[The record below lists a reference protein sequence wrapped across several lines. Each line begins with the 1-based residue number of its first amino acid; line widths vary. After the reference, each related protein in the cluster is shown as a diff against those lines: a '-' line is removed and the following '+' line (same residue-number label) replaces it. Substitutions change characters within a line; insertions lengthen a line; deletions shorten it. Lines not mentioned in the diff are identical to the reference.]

1 MNIFSRLSGFL
12 KKEIKPIHDYY
23 VSWGGFKVFAKREL
37 YFGIVFRCIDA
48 IASEVSSIEYH
59 LQRRKKNGDIENV
72 DEHEIIDL
80 MKRPN
85 KHQTGADL
93 LYQISS
99 HIDAFGM
106 SYVYAARNLA
116 GTKPVE
122 LWALDPSKM
131 RPVKSDDF
139 ISGWVYE
146 PTIGKKVPFE
156 VNEIIPIGR
165 PNPFNAYEGTSTI
178 EMARFEIEGDI
189 NAILWNKSF
198 FENGATPSGVFTT
211 EGDLDEP
218 AFKRLK
224 KQISQEYA
232 GKGNA
237 YKLMLLEGGLK
248 FQQVALKQKDMDF
261 IEQRKLNRD
270 DLLAIFKVPKTV
282 VAISDDVNRAN
293 AETGDYVFAK
303 RTVEPRV
310 KLIFEKLNVFLVP
323 MFPHTEDLDLVF
335 DSPVPEDQAFDL
347 NRKTQAVNRWLTI
360 NEVRDEDNYEPLEGG
375 DELYLPVNIMPAASD
390 QNTTPPASGGKGM
403 SQEKSLTIVKIGGK
417 KKITARDN
425 KYITLRDAYLAKKER
440 QLQLKLKQHFKFLIR
455 DIKNTKEVRAYKTKG
470 VEDTLLRIVPNLS
483 DWKGVFAEIVYKFNE
498 DALKSGVANAQD
510 SYNLPD
516 NFSLEHSG
524 AISFIKERV
533 DQATDSVTSSLL
545 DQARGIIAHNLE
557 QDQTSISKIKED
569 IVGQLSQD
577 VDWRVERIV
586 RTELITAYGQGSYY
600 SYVASDVVDELK
612 WLTAEDERVCPICQP
627 NDQKIVKI
635 GEEFPSGNNHEPA
648 HIQCRCTT
656 VPYFGK

>member
-1 MNIFSRLSGFL
+1 MNILDRLTGFL
-12 KKEIKPIHDYY
+12 KKEAKPIHDYF
-23 VSWGGFKVFAKREL
+23 VTWGGFKVFAKKEL

-59 LQRRKKNGDIENV
+59 LERRKKNGDIENV
-72 DEHEIIDL
+72 EKHDVLTLLE
-80 MKRPN
+80 RPN

-106 SYVYAARNLA
+106 SYIYAARNLA
-116 GTKPVE
+116 GTRPVE
-122 LWALDPSKM
+122 LWALDPSKIQ
-131 RPVKSDDF
+131 PVKSEDF

-146 PTIGKKVPFE
+146 PVIGKKIPFE

-189 NAILWNKSF
+189 NAIQWNKSF

-224 KQISQEYA
+224 KQIATEYA

-310 KLIFEKLNVFLVP
+310 KLIFEKLNVFLLP
-323 MFPHTEDLDLVF
+323 MFPNTEELDLVF
-335 DSPVPEDQAFDL
+335 ESPVPQDQVFDL
-347 NRKTQAVNRWLTI
+347 NRKSQAVNKWLTI
-360 NEVRDEDNYEPLEGG
+360 NEVRDEDGYEPLEGG

-390 QNTTPPASGGKGM
+390 QDTTPPESGK
-403 SQEKSLTIVKIGGK
+403 SFSKEKVLSVVKIGGK
-417 KKITARDN
+417 KKITSRDSKFMAVRN
-425 KYITLRDAYLAKKER
+425 AYLAKKER
-440 QLQLKLKQHFKFLIR
+440 QLELKLRQHFKFLIR
-455 DIKNTKEVRAYKTKG
+455 DIKKTKEAKAFKTKG
-470 VEDTLLRIVPNLS
+470 VEDTLLRIIPNLS
-483 DWKGVFAEIVYKFNE
+483 DWKGVFATIVYKFGE
-498 DALKSGVANAQD
+498 DAIKVGASDAQNAYD
-510 SYNLPD
+510 LPD

-524 AISFIKERV
+524 AISFIKERA
-533 DQATDSVTSSLL
+533 DQATDSVALGIL

-569 IVGQLSQD
+569 IVSQLSQD
-577 VDWRVERIV
+577 IDWRVERIV
-586 RTELITAYGQGSYY
+586 RTELITAYGQGSYDA
-600 SYVASDVVDELK
+600 YVASDVVEELK
-612 WLTAEDERVCPICQP
+612 WLTAEDERVCPICAP
-627 NDQKIVKI
+627 NDQKVVKI